1 MAENKEPL
9 QTDKKAGL
17 PLLLS
22 SSPHIVSPVNPSTLM
37 GNMLAALAPSALFGV
52 ALFGVP
58 ALLTIVVSVAS
69 AVIAEALFRLAVKR
83 ETRVGD
89 LSAAV
94 TGLLLALILPPSM
107 PLWMTA
113 LGAVFAVV
121 VAKEFFGG
129 LGGNVFNPALIGR
142 AFLLMSF
149 PAAMTKWHFPPGI
162 FPLRLTDA
170 MSSATLVDGIS
181 GVTPLGIVKAGSDV
195 SGVGRVL
202 VQAHLSASDSWWS
215 TMKALFIGWHP
226 GSIGE
231 SPVWLILAAFVFLLI
246 RKTIDWRAPVGMIA
260 AAFVSALVLGLD
272 PLFSI
277 LSGGIMFGAV
287 FMTTDYVTAPL
298 TSRGK
303 LIFGIGAGIISILI
317 RKWGTYPEG
326 ASYGIL
332 IMNGLTPFLNR
343 LLPKKYGFVPK
354 KKAAP
359 PPQAAPAASAAPASQ
374 AAPAAPVTAVP
385 AAGTAAPATAVSQA
399 APAAVTSAAATV
411 PAAGTTAV
419 SQAAPTA
426 STSAAATDPSAPPA
440 SGAASGAK
448 DGDK

>member
-1 MAENKEPL
+1 
-9 QTDKKAGL
+9 
-17 PLLLS
+17 
-22 SSPHIVSPVNPSTLM
+22 M
-37 GNMLAALAPSALFGV
+37 GNMLVAVAPSAVFGV
-52 ALFGVP
+52 VLFGVP
-58 ALLTIVVSVAS
+58 ALLTIVVSVLS
-69 AVIAEALFRLAVKR
+69 AMAAEALFRLAIR
-83 ETRVGD
+83 QETRVRD

-113 LGAVFAVV
+113 LGAVFAVI

-129 LGGNVFNPALIGR
+129 LGGNVFNPALAGR

-149 PAAMTKWHFPPGI
+149 PAAMTRWHFPPGI

-181 GVTPLGIVKAGSDV
+181 GVTPLGIIKAGSDV

-202 VQAHLSASDSWWS
+202 VQAHLSGSDSWWS
-215 TMKALFIGWHP
+215 TMKTLFIGRHP

-246 RKTIDWRAPVGMIA
+246 RKTIDWRAPAGMIA

-272 PLFSI
+272 PFFSI

-287 FMTTDYVTAPL
+287 FMATDYVTAPL

-317 RKWGTYPEG
+317 RRWGTYPEG

-343 LLPKKYGFVPK
+343 LLPGKYGFVPK

-359 PPQAAPAASAAPASQ
+359 PPQAAPAAPALS
-374 AAPAAPVTAVP
+374 
-385 AAGTAAPATAVSQA
+385 G
-399 APAAVTSAAATV
+399 APAAVTVPSGAAAPGV
-411 PAAGTTAV
+411 SADPA
-419 SQAAPTA
+419 S
-426 STSAAATDPSAPPA
+426 A
-440 SGAASGAK
+440 SGAGSLSGAK
-448 DGDK
+448 DGAK

>member
-9 QTDKKAGL
+9 RMGEKAAL

-22 SSPHIVSPVNPSTLM
+22 SSPHIVSPVNASTLM
-37 GNMLAALAPSALFGV
+37 GSMLAALAPSALFGV
-52 ALFGVP
+52 VLFGVP
-58 ALLTIVVSVAS
+58 ALLTIVVSTAS
-69 AVIAEALFRLAVKR
+69 AAAAEALFRLVTR
-83 ETRVGD
+83 QETRVRD

-113 LGAVFAVV
+113 LGAVFAVI

-149 PAAMTKWHFPPGI
+149 PAAMTKWHFPPGP

-170 MSSATLVDGIS
+170 MSSASLVDGIS
-181 GVTPLGIVKAGSDV
+181 GVTPLGIIKTGSDV
-195 SGVGRVL
+195 SGVGKVL

-215 TMKALFIGWHP
+215 TMKVLFIGWHP

-231 SPVWLILAAFVFLLI
+231 SPAWLILAAFVFLLI

-260 AAFVSALVLGLD
+260 AAFVSSFVLGLD
-272 PLFSI
+272 PLFSV
-277 LSGGIMFGAV
+277 LSGGIIFGAV

-298 TSRGK
+298 TAGGK

-359 PPQAAPAASAAPASQ
+359 PPQAAPSA
-374 AAPAAPVTAVP
+374 AAPAAAAAPSGTPIPGAVP
-385 AAGTAAPATAVSQA
+385 
-399 APAAVTSAAATV
+399 
-411 PAAGTTAV
+411 
-419 SQAAPTA
+419 
-426 STSAAATDPSAPPA
+426 
-440 SGAASGAK
+440 GAK